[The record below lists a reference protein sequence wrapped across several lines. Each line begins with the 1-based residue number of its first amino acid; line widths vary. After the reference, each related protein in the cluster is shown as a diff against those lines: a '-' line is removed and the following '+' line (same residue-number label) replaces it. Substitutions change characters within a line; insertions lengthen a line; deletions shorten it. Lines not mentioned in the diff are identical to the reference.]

1 MVKTHLF
8 LSLGIVLSA
17 ACISHAV
24 TAVPHVNLIKNPGFE
39 KGSSEW
45 KTDPARWQV
54 VSDVSHS
61 GRHSLRIEND
71 DKASY
76 TLASQPIPCVTE
88 RVYRMKVRIRTD
100 GVEGADSGATI
111 CLEWYNKEGQY
122 LGGSYPPGI
131 KGTNEWT
138 LLEANS
144 KLIPEDAATMRAVVY
159 LRQGCTGTAWFDD
172 VSVELTEEPGEMT
185 FRPMIR
191 YPNYRHTIFPW
202 QSRRLETG
210 AEIKA
215 NRAHRIEDL
224 ALLVSVVD
232 SSNRIIGEAE
242 DSDLAGKPWAS
253 ANVDLTRAKPGDY
266 RVVATL
272 RNTRARADVAAEVLR
287 FRIADEDTPKPA
299 IYVDEHNRCVV
310 NGKLFFP
317 VGMYIGESPTSPVAI
332 EDLDKFSGT
341 RFNCLMMYG
350 INNGTPDQ
358 IRAYLNEVYRRRLK
372 LIYSVKDL
380 YFGSTWEVKK
390 VGDWSGVEE
399 ILHGVV
405 SAFRDHPALL
415 AWYLNDELTDTRLP
429 EIADHYEKIAALDP
443 NHPIWQVLYLG
454 QNVGDHVSSSDT
466 IGIDHYP
473 VPAAPITNF
482 YIATSSVERAVMG
495 ARAIWMVPQGASQGA
510 YSGNPDVRQPTY
522 EETMCMSYLGLIHG
536 ARGLIYYS
544 FFDLKRTTGGD
555 EHWEVLKKIA
565 DEMARISPIV
575 LGLDVPAM
583 KRLTAGDGRI
593 HVLTREVNGEIYALA
608 ANPQK
613 ESAKSEFRIGPE
625 LRIARIESTGR
636 AAPTSVNEG
645 FFTDEIESYGVRV
658 YKLIRR

>member
-8 LSLGIVLSA
+8 LSLGIILSA
-17 ACISHAV
+17 ACISHADA
-24 TAVPHVNLIKNPGFE
+24 TAPNVNLIKNPGFE
-39 KGSSEW
+39 KGSSYW
-45 KTDPARWQV
+45 KMDPARWQV
-54 VSDVSHS
+54 VSSISYS
-61 GRHSLRIEND
+61 GGHSLQIQND
-71 DKASY
+71 DNASY
-76 TLASQPIPCVTE
+76 TLASQTIPCVTE
-88 RVYRMKVRIRTD
+88 CVYRMKVRIRTE
-100 GVEGADSGATI
+100 GVEGTDSGATI
-111 CLEWYNKEGQY
+111 CLEWYSKEGQY

-131 KGTNEWT
+131 KGTNDWT
-138 LLEANS
+138 LLQADS

-172 VSVELTEEPGEMT
+172 VRVELTDEPGGLT

-202 QSRRLETG
+202 QSLRLETG

-232 SSNRIIGEAE
+232 SSNRIVGEAE

-253 ANVDLTRAKPGDY
+253 ARIDLAGAKPGDY
-266 RVVATL
+266 RAVATL
-272 RNTRARADVAAEVLR
+272 RNTKARADVAAEVLR
-287 FRIADEDTPKPA
+287 FRIADEDTAKPV
-299 IYVDEHNRCVV
+299 IYIDEHDRCVV
-310 NGKLFFP
+310 NGELFFP
-317 VGMYIGESPTSPVAI
+317 IGMYVGESPASPVAI
-332 EDLDKFSGT
+332 EDLDKFAGT

-350 INNGTPDQ
+350 INNGTPEQ
-358 IRAYLNEVYRRRLK
+358 IRSYLNEVYRRRLK

-380 YFGSTWEVKK
+380 YSGSAWEVKK

-405 SAFRDHPALL
+405 SSFKDHPAVL
-415 AWYLNDELTDTRLP
+415 AWYLNDELSGPRLP
-429 EIADHYEKIAALDP
+429 EISDHYEKVMVLDP
-443 NHPIWQVLYLG
+443 DHPIWQVLYLG
-454 QNVGDHVSSSDT
+454 QNVADHVSSSDA

-482 YIATSSVERAVMG
+482 YIATANVRKAVMG
-495 ARAIWMVPQGASQGA
+495 ARAMWMVPQGASQGA
-510 YSGNPDVRQPTY
+510 YRGDPDVRQPTY

-555 EHWEVLKKIA
+555 AHWEVLKRVA
-565 DEMARISPIV
+565 GEMARIGPIV
-575 LGLDVPAM
+575 LGLDLP
-583 KRLTAGDGRI
+583 TAKQLVAPDERV

-608 ANPQK
+608 ANPNK
-613 ESAKSEFRIGPE
+613 ESVTSEFRVGPAVTIS
-625 LRIARIESTGR
+625 RVESTGST
-636 AAPTSVNEG
+636 APTSVSEHS
-645 FFTDEIESYGVRV
+645 FTDQIESYGVRV